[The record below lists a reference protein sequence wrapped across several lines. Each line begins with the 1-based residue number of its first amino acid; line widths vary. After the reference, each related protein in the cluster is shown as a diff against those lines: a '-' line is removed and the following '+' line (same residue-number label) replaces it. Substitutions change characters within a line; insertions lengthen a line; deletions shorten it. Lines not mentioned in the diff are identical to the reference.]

1 MFRRRTGPRNCR
13 HLPPGRNVVSPTAPN
28 CMRRPIPHRKLTTSS
43 VINSASP
50 APCYKNKMP
59 LRHYLFLAAISVP
72 IFAQRPAA
80 PATTPAASAASPT
93 TASADAPRRDYAA
106 DIVMKTLSVQKFHSQ
121 LDELAEID
129 EIRYTSLPPHKPT
142 NPTAP
147 GAKNPLI
154 INALTF
160 IPKKLD
166 RTKKQPFLVFAHQG
180 IHSNFGADYEFS
192 AVKEML
198 QQGYSV
204 IAPDYR
210 GSTGHGQR
218 LYDEIDYGG
227 SEVEDVFAARAW
239 MLENYSFLD
248 EKRVGIIG
256 WSHGGMITLMNI
268 LLHPGA
274 YAAAYAGVPVT
285 DLVLR
290 LGYHDASY
298 QATFSATTHIGKS
311 VQADIQEYLKRSPIT
326 YAEKLETPLLIHG
339 NTNDEDVNVIE
350 IQRFVATLKAAGKK
364 FESKIYENA
373 PGGHEFGRLD
383 TKIARESRHDVY
395 KFLANYL
402 KPERPVI

>member
-1 MFRRRTGPRNCR
+1 MLLRSCFLLAVIST
-13 HLPPGRNVVSPTAPN
+13 
-28 CMRRPIPHRKLTTSS
+28 PIW
-43 VINSASP
+43 
-50 APCYKNKMP
+50 
-59 LRHYLFLAAISVP
+59 
-72 IFAQRPAA
+72 AQRTTAA
-80 PATTPAASAASPT
+80 PAPLTPAPATPA
-93 TASADAPRRDYAA
+93 TAEDGHGPRDHAA
-106 DIVMKTLSVQKFHSQ
+106 DIILKALAIQKFHAQ
-121 LDELAEID
+121 LDELAEIE

-192 AVKEML
+192 AIKEML

-210 GSTGHGQR
+210 GSTGHGQC

-227 SEVEDVFAARAW
+227 AEVDDVFAARAW
-239 MLENYSFLD
+239 MLENYPFLD
-248 EKRVGIIG
+248 EKRVGMIG

-290 LGYHDASY
+290 LGYHDAAY
-298 QATFSATTHIGKS
+298 QATFTAATHIGKS
-311 VQADIQEYLKRSPIT
+311 VQGDIQEYLKRSPIT
-326 YAEKLETPLLIHG
+326 YAGKLDTPLLIHG

-350 IQRFVATLKAAGKK
+350 IERFVAALKAAGKK
-364 FESKIYENA
+364 FGYKIYENV

-383 TKIARESRHDVY
+383 TKIARESRRDVY
-395 KFLANYL
+395 RFLATWL
-402 KPERPVI
+402 KPERPQL